1 MKKLFI
7 TLVTAAL
14 ALLSFAQP
22 PYFMNYQAVVR
33 DAEGAILAGQDV
45 SFKIEILKG
54 AADGTVVFRET
65 HLATTSDQGLVTLPI
80 FGGNHDGMWLEI
92 DWSADD
98 YFIKIYLGNS
108 TGTDFQ
114 EMGTSQL
121 LSVPYAMHAKT
132 VSEEKQEL
140 SVTGTD
146 LSISGGNT
154 VSLPET
160 YDDFTITGTTK
171 IGESGMIVSEIKTLS
186 GTTDA
191 TNNSITFDLPAGY
204 TEENTFV
211 LSVQI
216 KKFVDATFDS
226 DYNYGLGY
234 VGTNGTVG
242 YRFGWSQITPIGSSN
257 YRMTILYP
265 DELKDLPVNIV
276 LLKTGMRL
284 IPL

>member
-257 YRMTILYP
+257 YRMTIFYP

-276 LLKTGMRL
+276 LLKTGIRL